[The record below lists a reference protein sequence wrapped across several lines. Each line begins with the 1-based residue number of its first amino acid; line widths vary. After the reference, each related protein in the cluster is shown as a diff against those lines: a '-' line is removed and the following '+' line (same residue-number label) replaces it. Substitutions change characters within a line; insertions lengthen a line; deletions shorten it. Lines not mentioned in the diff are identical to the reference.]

1 MMKTQLALGSILL
14 TTVPALAAE
23 VEKPNVVI
31 LFVDDLGWA
40 DLGYRNPIFHTPNI
54 DQLRADGM
62 EFTRAYI
69 STPTSSPSRAS
80 LLTGKEPVRFQMVRH
95 IDESEENGFD
105 KNGRT
110 TQEFGFWKNDPV
122 QMPSRNWLPLEEV
135 TYAERLK
142 QFGYYNMF
150 VGKWHLGQEEYWP
163 TMQGF
168 DVQYG
173 VSNWGHPDSYY
184 APFFKNANPISEVIQ
199 GEYLTDVLTEKA
211 LGFIRNYDKKEPF
224 SLTFFYYSVHGPQK
238 GRKDWVDRYLKEG
251 LTGKYA
257 EYGGMISTVD
267 ESVGK
272 IRAELVKKGI
282 ADNTVI
288 LFTSDQ
294 GGFFTNAPLCGGKTG
309 GNTLGEGGAR
319 VPFIAYYPGKTKAG
333 SSTDTPI
340 QTIDVY
346 PTLVEIASRKKC
358 ADKGINGKSLL
369 PLIKGE
375 KFKKRDLFFFRSYE
389 DQYAAIISGDW
400 KLIKYHSG
408 LYHLFNVTKDISETN
423 DLIITDLKQANA
435 MKKRLNKWEKEVVPR
450 NK

>member
-1 MMKTQLALGSILL
+1 MKKQIAFGSLL
-14 TTVPALAAE
+14 LSVLPSFAQT
-23 VEKPNVVI
+23 KPNVVV

-69 STPTSSPSRAS
+69 ATPTSSPSRAS
-80 LLTGKEPVRFQMVRH
+80 ILTGKEPVRFQMVRH

-105 KNGRT
+105 INGRT
-110 TQEFGFWKNDPV
+110 TQEYGLWKADPV

-142 QFGYYNMF
+142 ESGYYNMF

-163 TMQGF
+163 TKQGF
-168 DVQYG
+168 DAQYG
-173 VSNWGHPDSYY
+173 TSNWGHPGSYY
-184 APFFKNANPISEVIQ
+184 APFFKHANPMTEVPE
-199 GEYLTDVLTEKA
+199 GEYLTDVLTNKA

-224 SLTFFYYSVHGPQK
+224 SLSFFYYSVHGPQK
-238 GRKDWVDRYLKEG
+238 GRKDYVQRYLKEG

-257 EYGGMISTVD
+257 EYAGMISTVD

-272 IRAELVKKGI
+272 IRAELKKKGI

-294 GGFFTNAPLCGGKTG
+294 GGFFTNAPLSGGKTG

-346 PTLVEIASRKKC
+346 PTLVEIASGKKC
-358 ADKGINGKSLL
+358 ADKGINGKSLM

-375 KFKKRDLFFFRSYE
+375 KFPARDLFCFRSYE
-389 DQYAAIISGDW
+389 DQYASIVSGDW
-400 KLIKYHSG
+400 KMIKYHSG
-408 LYHLFNVTKDISETN
+408 KYEMFNIKNDIAEKDN
-423 DLIITDLKQANA
+423 LIDKDLKQAKLL
-435 MKKRLNKWEKEVVPR
+435 KKKLNKWEKKAVPAY
-450 NK
+450 